1 MGIKR
6 NIKKYK
12 MEFILTEEDFSFEEF
27 ESQDFQNVP
36 VNSTQLQETSDGT
49 STEYGFNFIPEIKV
63 LTVEADL
70 RTKKRPGRLPGIPD
84 KDLSPIE
91 LDRRQRKR
99 ERNRKAAARVRS
111 RRLAKEHTL
120 IKEIENLK
128 QSTDELRS
136 SNLSL
141 KDQLKRLQSKI
152 EHQKKDEQCALIMFL
167 KTKSI

>member
-91 LDRRQRKR
+91 LDRRQRT
-99 ERNRKAAARVRS
+99 RKKPES
-111 RRLAKEHTL
+111 GC
-120 IKEIENLK
+120 
-128 QSTDELRS
+128 S
-136 SNLSL
+136 S
-141 KDQLKRLQSKI
+141 
-152 EHQKKDEQCALIMFL
+152 
-167 KTKSI
+167 SIQE